1 MIINTSNGAPQS
13 PKPQL
18 KRSNSEVYIKNTSM
32 QNEEDALFVPIPIM
46 YAAMEGS
53 SLLQSLL

>member
-53 SLLQSLL
+53 SLL